1 MLVIRGV
8 DIRAFPSFGVN
19 SRQKRGKCTARS
31 VVTSALQEQGPAYL
45 GLDFGTSGARAVCIS
60 GQRNVLHDAKVPYHR
75 DKLSW
80 PLTWERALH
89 ELLEQLP
96 LEWRQRTAAIAVAGT
111 TTTSL
116 LVDRRDGSV
125 LADPI
130 LYNEPQ
136 GQHVVSSAEAIVP
149 AGHSAAASVSSLCK
163 LLSWHQRGV
172 WQQAEERGCE
182 AGLLHHADWMASLLH
197 GSFTCTDWHNAARLG
212 YNAASQAYPPC
223 LLAQDFARV
232 VPQRVYEPGSPVAA
246 VTPAISQQWGFPPSC
261 LICAGT
267 TDSVAAFLAAN
278 VEKAGESVSSLGST
292 LAVDLLS
299 TTPIDAARYGICSY
313 RWQNN
318 WIVDGGSN
326 TGGAVLQ
333 QFFNSEQLS
342 LLSEQIDPQTSSG
355 LQYYPLLGQGQRF
368 PINDPNLQ
376 PHVSPRPEDDSLFL
390 HGLLEGIA
398 RIECEAY
405 NLLKQLGATPVTKVH
420 TAGGG
425 STSKV
430 WTTIREGMLGV
441 SVVASEQAEA
451 AYGAALLAL
460 SSFDQN
466 GS

>member
-1 MLVIRGV
+1 MRKPFTGLTG
-8 DIRAFPSFGVN
+8 
-19 SRQKRGKCTARS
+19 GKLD
-31 VVTSALQEQGPAYL
+31 VEQGPAYL
-45 GLDFGTSGARAVCIS
+45 GLDFGTSGARAVYIS
-60 GQRNVLHDAKVPYHR
+60 GQRSVLHDAKVRYHR

-89 ELLEQLP
+89 ELFEQLP
-96 LEWRQRTAAIAVAGT
+96 HEWRQCTAAIAVAGT
-111 TTTSL
+111 TTTAL
-116 LVDRRDGSV
+116 LVDRRDGTL

-136 GQHVVSSAEAIVP
+136 GQNVVSAAEAIAP
-149 AGHSAAASVSSLCK
+149 TGHSAAASVSSLCK
-163 LLSWHQRGV
+163 LLSWHQQGI
-172 WQQAEERGCE
+172 WQKGEKRGCE

-212 YNAASQAYPPC
+212 YNAASQAYPPW
-223 LLAQDFARV
+223 LLAQEFAGV

-246 VTPAISQQWGFPPSC
+246 VTPEISQQWGFPPSC
-261 LICAGT
+261 LVCAGT

-278 VEKAGESVSSLGST
+278 VEMAGESVSSLGST

-333 QFFNSEQLS
+333 RFFNSEQLS
-342 LLSEQIDPQTSSG
+342 LLSEKIDPRTSSG
-355 LQYYPLLGQGQRF
+355 LQYYPLLGRGQRF
-368 PINDPNLQ
+368 PINDPNLL
-376 PHVSPRPEDDSLFL
+376 PHMSPRPEDDSLFL

-405 NLLKQLGATPVTKVH
+405 TLLKQLGATPVTKVH

-430 WTTIREGMLGV
+430 WTTIREGPTVPRVLSLTSPESKV
-441 SVVASEQAEA
+441 LKLAEPQPLRS
-451 AYGAALLAL
+451 GE
-460 SSFDQN
+460 
-466 GS
+466 

>member
-1 MLVIRGV
+1 MLVVRGS
-8 DIRAFPSFGVN
+8 DIRVLPSCCLN
-19 SRQKRGKCTARS
+19 SRRKQDSRTRH
-31 VVTSALQEQGPAYL
+31 VITSALQAQGPAYL

-60 GQRNVLHDAKVPYHR
+60 GQRSVLHDAKVPYHR

-96 LEWRQRTAAIAVAGT
+96 LEWRQCTAAIAAAGT

-116 LVDRRDGSV
+116 LVDRRNGSI

-136 GQHVVSSAEAIVP
+136 GQNVVSAAE
-149 AGHSAAASVSSLCK
+149 
-163 LLSWHQRGV
+163 
-172 WQQAEERGCE
+172 AEERGCE

-212 YNAASQAYPPC
+212 YNAASQAYPPW
-223 LLAQDFARV
+223 LLAQEFAGV
-232 VPQRVYEPGSPVAA
+232 VPQRVYEPGSPVGA
-246 VTPAISQQWGFPPSC
+246 VTAAMSQQWGFPPSC
-261 LICAGT
+261 LVCAGT

-299 TTPIDAARYGICSY
+299 TTPIDAACYGICSY
-313 RWQNN
+313 RWQNK

-333 QFFNSEQLS
+333 QFFNNEQLS
-342 LLSEQIDPQTSSG
+342 HLSEKIDPQTSSG
-355 LQYYPLLGQGQRF
+355 LQYYPLLGRGQRF
-368 PINDPNLQ
+368 PINDPNLL
-376 PHVSPRPEDDSLFL
+376 PHMSPRPEDDTLFL

-405 NLLKQLGATPVTKVH
+405 TLLKQLGATPVTKVH

-425 STSKV
+425 SASKV

-441 SVVASEQAEA
+441 PVVTSDQAEA

-460 SSFDQN
+460 HSFQQSD
-466 GS
+466 S